1 MGFLKS
7 FFGGD
12 SPSPDIVRK
21 IDLGK
26 YFYLMDYRQQ
36 YAEFLSDAPDQ
47 KLAISELYIFR
58 AWTTHFGF
66 QIFSSSKDISEK
78 VTYELWNLASTL
90 GQVVLEGKYRIK
102 FADYSSIADSRWQ
115 EYDDVYLRNRNSEEP
130 FPAIELG
137 FRAAAF
143 CEIEDPG
150 KIALLATSFLIQLG
164 EIKDE
169 AIRLRI
175 LA

>member
-1 MGFLKS
+1 
-7 FFGGD
+7 
-12 SPSPDIVRK
+12 
-21 IDLGK
+21 
-26 YFYLMDYRQQ
+26 MDYRQQ
-36 YAEFLSDAPDQ
+36 YAEFLSDAPNQ
-47 KLAISELYIFR
+47 KLAISELFIFR

-78 VTYELWNLASTL
+78 VTYELWNLAATFGL
-90 GQVVLEGKYRIK
+90 VALKGKYRIEIP
-102 FADYSSIADSRWQ
+102 DYSLIADSRWQ
-115 EYDDVYLRNRNSEEP
+115 EYDDVYLRNRSSEDP
-130 FPAIELG
+130 FSAIELG

-150 KIALLATSFLIQLG
+150 RITLLATSFLIQLG